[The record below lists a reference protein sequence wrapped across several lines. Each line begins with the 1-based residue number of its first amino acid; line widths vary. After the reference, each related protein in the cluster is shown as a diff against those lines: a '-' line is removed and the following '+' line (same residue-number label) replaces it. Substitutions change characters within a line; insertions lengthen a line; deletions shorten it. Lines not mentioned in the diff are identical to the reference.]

1 MLMKIPM
8 SATSFTLAFPWF
20 LFAATAFS
28 PGLCHGSFNAGCIE
42 SEREALLQFK
52 LGLKDPSNRLSSWD
66 RDADCCE
73 WPGVI
78 CDNLTSRVLELH
90 LRSLSEDEYYAINAS
105 GDYDEYWERSTFRG
119 KISQSLL
126 NLKHL
131 KYLDLSNNNFEG
143 IHIPKFLGSMK
154 SLRYLNFS
162 GAGFGG
168 MIPHQLGNLSNLQYL
183 NLEGGEIYVENLDW
197 LSSLSS
203 LEFLDLSS
211 VNLSKALDWLD
222 AMNKLPSLVELHLSY
237 CSLNHKV
244 PSNINFSSLAI
255 LDLTGNSFG
264 ESSVPSWIFHTPTLT
279 SLDLSS
285 NNFFGPIPVQLQN
298 ITSLRELDLSDNS
311 FNSSMAFW
319 LHGLPQLELL
329 RLSSNFEL
337 LDGIPSAIGNFT
349 SLNSLDLT
357 YCNFQGAI
365 PSAIGNLTSLNSL
378 DLSHNELQGAIP
390 SAFGNLTSLNSLDLS
405 ENKLE
410 GAIPSAIGNLTSL
423 NSLDLSDNKLE
434 GAIPSAIGN
443 LTSLNSLDLS
453 NNKLEGAIPSA
464 TGNLTSLNNLDLSFN
479 GFEGGIPASF
489 KNLCKLRS
497 LHLSGTNLSQEI
509 NEVFE
514 ILSGCVS
521 NGIEVLSLSNC
532 QLSGHLNNL
541 LGQFKNLDSLDLS
554 DNSIAH
560 QIPATLGVLTS
571 LTSLRLSNN
580 KLNGSLPIGFGAL
593 ENLVDVDISY
603 NSLEGEVSE
612 IHFANLTN
620 LRYFDA
626 SHNQLILRVNP
637 HWIPP
642 FQLVEKISLR
652 SWDVGPQ
659 LPRWLR
665 SLKELV
671 FLDLSNSK
679 ISSTLP
685 VWFSDWS
692 LRLSNLN
699 LSHNQLHGKIPYL
712 FTAEY
717 SFSSIDL
724 SSNKFNGPLP
734 NVSSY
739 WIDLSDNLLSG
750 SLFTFLCHRT
760 HYLITM
766 LLNLGKNHLSG
777 EIPDCWMNWEY
788 LEVLKL
794 NDNYFSG
801 KIPSSIGILSD
812 LQFLNLRNNTLFGE
826 IPLSLEHCEALTVL
840 ELDENRLEGN
850 ISTWLEN
857 QNYSQMVILNLR
869 GNQFHGHVP
878 IGLCRMT
885 YLQILDLANNNLSG
899 TIPTCIN
906 NFSAMVDE
914 SYVDTGEQGQIVFY
928 LHGLDFS
935 DSSSIMTKGEM
946 IEYSTNL
953 NFVRSMDLSNNKLS
967 GDIPEEITRLE
978 ALHSLNLSHNLLSGS
993 IPGEIGNMKALES
1006 LDFSQNQLFGEI
1018 PPSMSSLTFLSRLNL
1033 SNNKLSGII
1042 PSGTQLQG
1050 FDPSTFSGN
1059 KLCGLPL
1066 SKNCNVDGDM
1076 PPIGIERGEEDKGSK
1091 SFAWFYFYVSIAP
1104 GYVVGF
1110 WAVMGPLVFNRRWR
1124 HLYFNFLDNLW
1135 DKFMVWYYVN
1145 VARFVKGHGL

>member
-1 MLMKIPM
+1 M
-8 SATSFTLAFPWF
+8 SATSLTLAFPWF
-20 LFAATAFS
+20 LFAATVFS
-28 PGLCHGSFNAGCIE
+28 LGLCHGSFNAGCIE
-42 SEREALLQFK
+42 SEREALLQLK

-66 RDADCCE
+66 RDVDCCE

-78 CDNLTSRVLELH
+78 CDNLTNHVLELH
-90 LRSLSEDEYYAINAS
+90 LRSLSFEEYHASNAT
-105 GDYDEYWERSTFRG
+105 GGYHEYWERSAFRG

-131 KYLDLSNNNFEG
+131 KYLDLSNNNFQG

-162 GAGFGG
+162 RAGFGG

-183 NLEGGEIYVENLDW
+183 NLEGHGYYYYHEIYVENLDW

-237 CSLNHKV
+237 CSLSHKV

-255 LDLTGNSFG
+255 LDLSGNRFG
-264 ESSVPSWIFHTPTLT
+264 ESSVSSWIFHIPTLT

-298 ITSLRELDLSDNS
+298 ITSLKELDMSYNN

-329 RLSSNFEL
+329 RLASSFEL

-349 SLNSLDLT
+349 SLNSLD
-357 YCNFQGAI
+357 F
-365 PSAIGNLTSLNSL
+365 S
-378 DLSHNELQGAIP
+378 
-390 SAFGNLTSLNSLDLS
+390 LS
-405 ENKLE
+405 ELE

-423 NSLDLSDNKLE
+423 NNLDLSFNELE
-434 GAIPSAIGN
+434 GAIPSAIGSLTSLNDLDLSCNELEGGIPSAIGN
-443 LTSLNSLDLS
+443 LTSLNNLDLS
-453 NNKLEGAIPSA
+453 CNELEGGIPSA
-464 TGNLTSLNNLDLSFN
+464 IGNLTSLNDLDLSRN
-479 GFEGGIPASF
+479 KLEGGIPASF

-497 LHLSGTNLSQEI
+497 LDLVSNNLSQEI

-541 LGQFKNLDSLDLS
+541 LGQFKNLDSLHLS

-560 QIPATLGVLTS
+560 QIPPTLGVLTS
-571 LTSLRLSNN
+571 LTSLHLSNN

-612 IHFANLTN
+612 IHFANLTK
-620 LRYFDA
+620 LRRFDG

-642 FQLVEKISLR
+642 FQLVEKMSLR

-665 SLKELV
+665 SLKELG

-685 VWFSDWS
+685 VWFSDLS
-692 LRLSNLN
+692 LRLSYLN

-712 FTAEY
+712 STTDY

-739 WIDLSDNLLSG
+739 WIDLSDNSLSG

-760 HYLITM
+760 HDLITA
-766 LLNLGKNHLSG
+766 LLNFGKNHLSG
-777 EIPDCWMNWEY
+777 EIPDCWMNWKY

-794 NDNYFSG
+794 NDNCFSG
-801 KIPSSIGILSD
+801 KIPSSIGTLSG
-812 LQFLNLRNNTLFGE
+812 LRYLNLRNNTLFGE
-826 IPLSLEHCEALTVL
+826 IPLSLEHCKELTVL
-840 ELDENRLEGN
+840 QLEENRLEGN

-869 GNQFHGHVP
+869 GNQFHGHVS
-878 IGLCRMT
+878 IELCRMT
-885 YLQILDLANNNLSG
+885 YLQILDLANNNLNG

-906 NFSAMVDE
+906 NFSAMVNE
-914 SYVDTGEQGQIVFY
+914 SYVGMGEQGRILLYFDDLV
-928 LHGLDFS
+928 FS
-935 DSSSIMTKGEM
+935 DSSSIMTKGAL

-978 ALHSLNLSHNLLSGS
+978 ALHSLNLSHNLLSGR
-993 IPGEIGNMKALES
+993 IPEEIGNIKALES

-1018 PPSMSSLTFLSRLNL
+1018 PPSISSLTFLSRLNL

-1066 SKNCNVDGDM
+1066 SKNCNVNGDM
-1076 PPIGIERGEEDKGSK
+1076 PPIGIERGEDDKGSE

-1104 GYVVGF
+1104 GFAVGF

>member
-1 MLMKIPM
+1 M
-8 SATSFTLAFPWF
+8 SATSLTLAFPWF
-20 LFAATAFS
+20 LFAATVFS
-28 PGLCHGSFNAGCIE
+28 LGLCHGSFNAGCIE
-42 SEREALLQFK
+42 SEREALLQLK

-78 CDNLTSRVLELH
+78 CDNLTNHVLELH
-90 LRSLSEDEYYAINAS
+90 LRSLSVVEYYASNAK

-143 IHIPKFLGSMK
+143 VHIPKFLGSMQ

-168 MIPHQLGNLSNLQYL
+168 MIPHQIGNLSNLQYL
-183 NLEGGEIYVENLDW
+183 NLEGGYYYYYHEIYVENLDW

-203 LEFLDLSS
+203 LEFLDLSY

-222 AMNKLPSLVELHLSY
+222 AMNKLPSLVELHLSL
-237 CSLNHKV
+237 CSLSHKV

-255 LDLTGNSFG
+255 LDLSGNSFG
-264 ESSVPSWIFHTPTLT
+264 ESSVSSWIFHIPTLT
-279 SLDLSS
+279 SLDLSY

-298 ITSLRELDLSDNS
+298 ITSLKELDMSHNN

-319 LHGLPQLELL
+319 LHGLPRLELL
-329 RLSSNFEL
+329 RLSYNFEL

-357 YCNFQGAI
+357 HCNFQGAI
-365 PSAIGNLTSLNSL
+365 PSAIGNLTSLNNL
-378 DLSHNELQGAIP
+378 DLSGNQLEGGIP
-390 SAFGNLTSLNSLDLS
+390 SV
-405 ENKLE
+405 
-410 GAIPSAIGNLTSL
+410 IGNLTTL
-423 NSLDLSDNKLE
+423 NKLR
-434 GAIPSAIGN
+434 
-443 LTSLNSLDLS
+443 
-453 NNKLEGAIPSA
+453 
-464 TGNLTSLNNLDLSFN
+464 LSFN
-479 GFEGGIPASF
+479 KLEGGIPASF

-497 LHLSGTNLSQEI
+497 LDLVSNNLSQEI

-514 ILSGCVS
+514 ILFGCVS

-593 ENLVDVDISY
+593 ENLVDVDISH

-620 LRYFDA
+620 LTYFDA

-642 FQLVEKISLR
+642 FQLVEKMSLR

-679 ISSTLP
+679 ISGTLP

-712 FTAEY
+712 STTDY
-717 SFSSIDL
+717 SLSSIDL

-760 HYLITM
+760 HDVLTM
-766 LLNLGKNHLSG
+766 LLNFGKNHLSG

-788 LEVLKL
+788 LAVLKL

-801 KIPSSIGILSD
+801 KIPSSIGMLSR
-812 LQFLNLRNNTLFGE
+812 LGYLNLRNNTLFGE
-826 IPLSLEHCEALTVL
+826 IPLSLEHCEELMVL
-840 ELDENRLEGN
+840 ELDENSLGGN

-869 GNQFHGHVP
+869 GNQFHGHMP
-878 IGLCRMT
+878 IELCRMT
-885 YLQILDLANNNLSG
+885 HLQILDLANNNLNG

-906 NFSAMVDE
+906 NFSAMVNE
-914 SYVDTGEQGQIVFY
+914 SYVGMGEQGRILLNFVD
-928 LHGLDFS
+928 LVFS

-953 NFVRSMDLSNNKLS
+953 NFVRSMDLSNNELS
-967 GDIPEEITRLE
+967 GVIPEEITKLK
-978 ALHSLNLSHNLLSGS
+978 ALHSLNLSHNLLSGR
-993 IPGEIGNMKALES
+993 IPEEIGNMKALES

-1018 PPSMSSLTFLSRLNL
+1018 PLSMSSLTFLSRLNL

-1066 SKNCNVDGDM
+1066 IKNCNVDGDM
-1076 PPIGIERGEEDKGSK
+1076 PPIGIERGEDDKGSE

-1104 GYVVGF
+1104 GFVVGF

-1135 DKFMVWYYVN
+1135 DKFMAWYYVN

>member
-8 SATSFTLAFPWF
+8 SATSLTLAFPWF
-20 LFAATAFS
+20 LFAATVFS
-28 PGLCHGSFNAGCIE
+28 LGLCHGSFNAGCIE

-52 LGLKDPSNRLSSWD
+52 HGLKDPSNRLSSWD

-78 CDNLTSRVLELH
+78 CDNLTNHVLELH
-90 LRSLSEDEYYAINAS
+90 LRTLSEDEYYAFNAS

-143 IHIPKFLGSMK
+143 IQIPKFLGSMK

-162 GAGFGG
+162 GADFGG

-183 NLEGGEIYVENLDW
+183 NLEGQGYYIYVENLDW
-197 LSSLSS
+197 ISSLSS

-211 VNLSKALDWLD
+211 VDLSKALDWLD

-255 LDLTGNSFG
+255 LDLSGNRFR
-264 ESSVPSWIFHTPTLT
+264 EFSVSSWIFHIPALT
-279 SLDLSS
+279 SLDLSY
-285 NNFFGPIPVQLQN
+285 NNFFGPIPAQLQN
-298 ITSLRELDLSDNS
+298 ITSLRELDLSYNH

-329 RLSSNFEL
+329 RLSHNEL

-357 YCNFQGAI
+357 SSNFQGAI
-365 PSAIGNLTSLNSL
+365 PSAIGNLTSLNNL
-378 DLSHNELQGAIP
+378 DLSG
-390 SAFGNLTSLNSLDLS
+390 
-405 ENKLE
+405 NKLE

-423 NSLDLSDNKLE
+423 NNLYLSGNKLE

-443 LTSLNSLDLS
+443 LTSLN
-453 NNKLEGAIPSA
+453 
-464 TGNLTSLNNLDLSFN
+464 NLDLSFN
-479 GFEGGIPASF
+479 ELEGGIPASF
-489 KNLCKLRS
+489 KNLCKLRFLDLVS
-497 LHLSGTNLSQEI
+497 NNLSQEI

-521 NGIEVLSLSNC
+521 NGIEVLSLYNC

-554 DNSIAH
+554 RNSIAH
-560 QIPATLGVLTS
+560 QIPPTLGVLTS

-593 ENLVDVDISY
+593 ENLVHVDISY

-642 FQLVEKISLR
+642 FQLVQSIYLR

-665 SLKELV
+665 SLKHLV

-712 FTAEY
+712 SSTNDLY
-717 SFSSIDL
+717 SFIDL

-734 NVSSY
+734 NVSSS

-760 HYLITM
+760 HDLITK
-766 LLNLGKNHLSG
+766 LLNFGKNHLSG
-777 EIPDCWMNWEY
+777 EIPDCWMNWKS
-788 LEVLKL
+788 LRILKL

-801 KIPSSIGILSD
+801 KIPNSIGMLSG
-812 LQFLNLRNNTLFGE
+812 LWYLNLRNNTLFGE
-826 IPLSLEHCEALTVL
+826 IPLSLEHCKELTVL
-840 ELDENRLEGN
+840 QLDENRLGGN

-857 QNYSQMVILNLR
+857 QNFSFMVILNLR
-869 GNQFHGHVP
+869 GNQFYGHMP
-878 IGLCRMT
+878 TELCRMT

-906 NFSAMVDE
+906 NFIEMVNERHHAM
-914 SYVDTGEQGQIVFY
+914 GNQGQIVFSAGGPS
-928 LHGLDFS
+928 LFS
-935 DSSSIMTKGEM
+935 DSSSIMTKGKM

-953 NFVRSMDLSNNKLS
+953 NLVRSIDLSNNKLS
-967 GDIPEEITRLE
+967 GAIPEEITRLE
-978 ALHSLNLSHNLLSGS
+978 ALYSLNLSHNLLSGR
-993 IPGEIGNMKALES
+993 IPEEIGNMKALES

-1018 PPSMSSLTFLSRLNL
+1018 PPSMSSLTFLSKLNL

-1076 PPIGIERGEEDKGSK
+1076 PPIGIERGEDDKGSE

-1104 GYVVGF
+1104 GFVVGF